1 MKAQYNHYICEVT
14 DLRDTPDMKGVL
26 TSISE
31 KGEEI
36 VSVTYLTDSNQ
47 VLIVVKGQNPT
58 FLIRKLLDEQA

>member
-14 DLRDTPDMKGVL
+14 DLRDTPESKGVL
-26 TSISE
+26 TQISE

-36 VSVTYLTDSNQ
+36 VSCFYLTDSNQ
-47 VLIVVKGQNPT
+47 VVIIVKGQNPT

>member
-1 MKAQYNHYICEVT
+1 MKSIYNHYICEVT
-14 DLRDTPDMKGVL
+14 DLRDTPESKGVL
-26 TSISE
+26 TVISE

-36 VSVTYLTDSNQ
+36 VSVIYLTDSNQ